1 MQLFV
6 PIILQYCRSYCLI
19 SRFDFKNITQK
30 HSKVITTKLYQ
41 EKKEGKKSQLFIFFI
56 GKNIRC
62 YWIIHFYMSDTE
74 QNFST
79 LLLKCFLRN
88 CKYVYLNINMYT
100 STLKTSVMYV
110 DGLLLLL
117 RFFHMNINV
126 KKWKILLLVILS
138 YFKVTLQQAYIM
150 ILQPLG

>member
-1 MQLFV
+1 
-6 PIILQYCRSYCLI
+6 
-19 SRFDFKNITQK
+19 
-30 HSKVITTKLYQ
+30 
-41 EKKEGKKSQLFIFFI
+41 
-56 GKNIRC
+56 
-62 YWIIHFYMSDTE
+62 MSDTE

-126 KKWKILLLVILS
+126 NKWKILLLVILS